1 MDRML
6 RSGDLFVTRQ
16 ARELAVEIVLHPP
29 APLMARPLVEL
40 TNQIT
45 IGMLPGD
52 LRRQYGL
59 RWDPCAASRSPALR
73 STPNGC

>member
-1 MDRML
+1 M
-6 RSGDLFVTRQ
+6 
-16 ARELAVEIVLHPP
+16 LHPP

-59 RWDPCAASRSPALR
+59 RWDPVRRLALAGAAQYAKRVPMPLVPGQLR
-73 STPNGC
+73 LNPRARAAGGVS